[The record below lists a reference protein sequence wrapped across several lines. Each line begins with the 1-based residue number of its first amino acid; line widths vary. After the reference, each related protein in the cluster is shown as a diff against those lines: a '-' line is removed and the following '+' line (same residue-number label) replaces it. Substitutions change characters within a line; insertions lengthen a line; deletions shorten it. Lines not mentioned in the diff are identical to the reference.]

1 MLTLSGL
8 LACLTQ
14 AKHQYYSHID
24 RQCIYCNSINKII
37 YYFGRNKKYCFLQSV
52 YRSHLLLYVIKKH
65 YFKRLDFTRYY
76 FITPTYHKILFYNAS
91 PTLCHPDEE
100 KSMVWVPCFHSRLV
114 CQSPVKGQFCVNL
127 CWVVKH
133 NVYSMSQWMVILCST
148 DINVL
153 KGYSQNY
160 FILYRWIIN
169 RDERENRREE
179 RGQTNPKCA
188 FSWNKNNTL
197 TEHWTYLNTEEWCI
211 FVSKTFQAF
220 LCMWRWW
227 W

>member
-1 MLTLSGL
+1 MPLLPCAIQTRKNQWCESESRASPRGL
-8 LACLTQ
+8 
-14 AKHQYYSHID
+14 
-24 RQCIYCNSINKII
+24 
-37 YYFGRNKKYCFLQSV
+37 FV
-52 YRSHLLLYVIKKH
+52 SHLLKVSFVWIYVGWWSTMYI
-65 YFKRLDFTRYY
+65 
-76 FITPTYHKILFYNAS
+76 
-91 PTLCHPDEE
+91 
-100 KSMVWVPCFHSRLV
+100 
-114 CQSPVKGQFCVNL
+114 
-127 CWVVKH
+127 
-133 NVYSMSQWMVILCST
+133 MSQWMVILCST

-160 FILYRWIIN
+160 FIPYRWIIN

-188 FSWNKNNTL
+188 FSWNKNNIL
-197 TEHWTYLNTEEWCI
+197 TEHWTYLNMEEWCI